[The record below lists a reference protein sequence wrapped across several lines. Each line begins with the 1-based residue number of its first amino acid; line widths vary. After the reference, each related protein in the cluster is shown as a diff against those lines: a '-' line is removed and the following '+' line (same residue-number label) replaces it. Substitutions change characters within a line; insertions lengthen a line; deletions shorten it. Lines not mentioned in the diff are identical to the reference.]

1 MNHRSPTIGL
11 VVRRARFL
19 CLLGI
24 VLSGVAFAGC
34 KSSPKVNPQAAF
46 LEGQQRAWTGAQM
59 NQEPAVFFRGMVR
72 NPRVTWREDLTLAQ
86 ALLEAEY
93 TGALE
98 PTKIRIMRQGQS
110 HTIDVRHL
118 LRGKENPLLEPG
130 DLIEV
135 LR

>member
-1 MNHRSPTIGL
+1 MKNQSATTASGRR
-11 VVRRARFL
+11 VRYL
-19 CLLGI
+19 CQFGV
-24 VLSGVAFAGC
+24 VLSVAAFAGC

-72 NPRVTWREDLTLAQ
+72 NLRVTWREDLTLAQ

-98 PTKIRIMRQGQS
+98 PMKIRLTRQGQS
-110 HTIDVRHL
+110 HTIDVRRL
-118 LRGKENPLLEPG
+118 LRGKENPVLEPG